1 MRPLVQLFEPAL
13 SAVSFRALRRA
24 VARLGHERLRR
35 TYQTTFWFDLCRPTS
50 VAEEAITQLLERL
63 PTRRGVIGAEWW
75 LSRMK
80 TTDVQVDFHRDRDEK
95 RALAGRGEVHP
106 TFSSVL
112 FLNRT
117 RGGALAVTDEPPCDD
132 NPARAPERL
141 SLDLVAPRPNR
152 FALFDGRLTHGVL
165 DANNQIPSG
174 RLQGPARMRLAL
186 IVNWWSRRPMGV
198 AQFAESTVY
207 RALRVPSR
215 RFPP

>member
-13 SAVSFRALRRA
+13 SAASFRALRRA
-24 VARLGHERLRR
+24 VARIGQERLRR
-35 TYQTTFWFDLCRPTS
+35 TYQTTFWFDLGRPTS
-50 VAEEAITQLLERL
+50 VAEEAILELLDRL
-63 PTRRGVIGAEWW
+63 PTRRGVTGAEWW

-106 TFSSVL
+106 TFSSAL
-112 FLNRT
+112 FLNRA
-117 RGGALAVTDEPPCDD
+117 RGGALAVTDQPPCDD
-132 NPARAPERL
+132 NPARAPQRL

-152 FALFDGRLTHGVL
+152 FALFDGRLAHGVL

-186 IVNWWSRRPMGV
+186 IVNWWPRRPMGV
-198 AQFAESTVY
+198 PEFAEATFY
-207 RALRVPSR
+207 RALRKPTR
-215 RFPP
+215 RS